1 MKDKVSLAFK
11 DTDNILS
18 YLVVGLAFSLP
29 VSVAATNIILVLL
42 LLVFLHE
49 RNYKQ
54 RFETIKN
61 NPFVYILIAYV
72 FMHVVGCLWSDNLD
86 TAVNVLNQVKKLLY
100 IPILMMFIKRE
111 HIWYYFQAFILGMMI
126 SETLTYLVWLDII
139 PKFMYATNEMP
150 SPLMRHYNYT
160 VYVAMAIFL
169 LIYFLVYKKQ
179 KTMLQTSLTLFFL
192 STMLVNLLISGGRGG
207 QVGFFVLFFV
217 FIVYVFKDKILKGL
231 LLFSVTSII
240 VVSFAYQSIPLFE
253 SRADKAVHEVTHF
266 TPGMQNTSLGVR
278 LGLNYNYYQI
288 FKENFWMGVGTG
300 DYLDEYKLVNEKS
313 IYPTPITNPHNTYML
328 IAVQY
333 GVFGLLLFLMIFI
346 YQLYYGFKVKDDLQ
360 VIRIAFPLFF
370 MAIMLVYWYL
380 YSFNTVMLF
389 VFFSAILYRQYDER
403 VHTFK

>member
-1 MKDKVSLAFK
+1 MKDKVLLAFR
-11 DTDNILS
+11 DTDNLLS
-18 YLVVGLAFSLP
+18 YLVVGLAFSLS
-29 VSVAATNIILVLL
+29 VSVAATNSILVLL
-42 LLVFLHE
+42 LLVFLYE
-49 RNYKQ
+49 REYKK

-61 NPFVYILIAYV
+61 NPFMYILIAYV
-72 FMHVVGCLWSDNLD
+72 FMHVVGLLWSENLD
-86 TAVNVLNQVKKLLY
+86 TAVNVLHQVKKLLY

-111 HIWYYFQAFILGMMI
+111 HIWYYFQAFILGMMV

-179 KTMLQTSLTLFFL
+179 KTMLQTTFTLLFL

-207 QVGFFVLFFV
+207 QVGFFVLLFV
-217 FIVYVFKDKILKGL
+217 FIIYVFKDKILKGL
-231 LLFSVTSII
+231 LFFSAASII
-240 VVSFAYQSIPLFE
+240 IMSLAYQSIPLFE

-266 TPGMQNTSLGVR
+266 TPGMQNTSLGIR

-313 IYPTPITNPHNTYML
+313 IYPTPITNPHNMYML

-333 GVFGLLLFLMIFI
+333 GIFGLIAFLMIFI
-346 YQLYYGFKVKDDLQ
+346 YQLYYGFKIKDDLQ

-370 MAIMLVYWYL
+370 MAIILVYWYL

-389 VFFSAILYRQYDER
+389 VFFSAILYRDYDKK
-403 VHTFK
+403 VSHSA